1 LQDFISLGQLEFK
14 LSNYILE
21 FHILI
26 EKILSVG
33 TKIGV
38 FSHKGLDFLLNSVLH
53 LGESL
58 HCETFGLRFRLE
70 INLLHLIL
78 DCLFYFSYRFD
89 ELGSL
94 ECHDAEV
101 GDPFIDWNLDAFFD
115 F

>member
-1 LQDFISLGQLEFK
+1 
-14 LSNYILE
+14 
-21 FHILI
+21 
-26 EKILSVG
+26 VG
-33 TKIGV
+33 TKICV

-53 LGESL
+53 LGKSL

-78 DCLFYFSYRFD
+78 DCLFYFSQRFD

-94 ECHDAEV
+94 ERHDAEV

-115 F
+115 FREVGLNMKR